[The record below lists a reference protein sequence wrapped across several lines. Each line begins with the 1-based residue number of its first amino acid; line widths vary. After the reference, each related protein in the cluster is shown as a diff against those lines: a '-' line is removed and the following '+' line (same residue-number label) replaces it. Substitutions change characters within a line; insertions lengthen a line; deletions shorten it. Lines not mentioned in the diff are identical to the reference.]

1 PLEVFN
7 GDTGRIVGL
16 EPASVRVDF
25 GDGRLVEYAPADLL
39 DLEHAYCLTVH
50 RAQGSE
56 WPGVIVLVSSSFGP
70 MLSRNL
76 LYTALTRA
84 RQAAVIIGDEAAIAR
99 AVAETRDRERRTGLA
114 TLLRTDVGVDGSD
127 Q

>member
-1 PLEVFN
+1 
-7 GDTGRIVGL
+7 
-16 EPASVRVDF
+16 
-25 GDGRLVEYAPADLL
+25 
-39 DLEHAYCLTVH
+39 
-50 RAQGSE
+50 
-56 WPGVIVLVSSSFGP
+56 